1 MLPPLNLLE
10 EVSVSCVL
18 HSDFLGEH
26 DVDGHLSLPWAQKVR
41 LFGLARNLG
50 LA

>member
-1 MLPPLNLLE
+1 MHPPFNLLKE
-10 EVSVSCVL
+10 ISVSCVL

-26 DVDGHLSLPWAQKVR
+26 DVDGHLGLSWAQKVR